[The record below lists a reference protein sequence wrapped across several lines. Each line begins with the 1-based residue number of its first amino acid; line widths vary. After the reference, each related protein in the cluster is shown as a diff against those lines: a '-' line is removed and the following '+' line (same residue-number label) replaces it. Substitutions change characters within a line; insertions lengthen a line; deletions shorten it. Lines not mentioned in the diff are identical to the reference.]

1 MSEVAFYGSVA
12 ASACAALV
20 QCWNL
25 ILISGSDW
33 GDGGSGMVNLG
44 LVGLGMRL
52 YQQVRSLCT
61 INGRP
66 WLRYPVAGSVFAVTS
81 GDAHG

>member
-20 QCWNL
+20 QCWKL

-52 YQQVRSLCT
+52 YQQL
-61 INGRP
+61 NP
-66 WLRYPVAGSVFAVTS
+66 FAPS
-81 GDAHG
+81 MGDAGCGILSPAVSLP